1 MNVRPHV
8 VGAALAAAILVLP
21 GSARADWLLTPF
33 AGVAF
38 GGDAPGE
45 KFTWGGSV
53 GWMGAGIFGF
63 EADFGY
69 SPEFF
74 DTSDDLD
81 DFDDL
86 DLFDAEL
93 NITTFMGNVIVGIP
107 VGGDDGPI
115 RPYATAGIGLM
126 RTSVPGVDEFFEDVT
141 SNDLGFNVGAGVMG
155 FPSEHVGLR
164 GDIRYFRNLSESE
177 SADFDFDIGGFHF
190 WRATGG
196 VTFRF

>member
-1 MNVRPHV
+1 MNVRRHV
-8 VGAALAAAILVLP
+8 VGAVLAAAMLVLP

-33 AGVAF
+33 AGVSF

-45 KFTWGGSV
+45 EFTWGGSV

-74 DTSDDLD
+74 EADVDDDLD
-81 DFDDL
+81 V
-86 DLFDAEL
+86 FDAEL
-93 NITTFMGNVIVGIP
+93 NITTFMANLIVGIP
-107 VGGDDGPI
+107 VGGDDGPV
-115 RPYATAGIGLM
+115 RPYATAGLGLM
-126 RTSVPGVDEFFEDVT
+126 RTSVPGVGEFFDDFT
-141 SNDLGFNVGAGVMG
+141 SNDLGFNIGAGVMG

-164 GDIRYFRNLSESE
+164 GDIRYFRNMSESE
-177 SADFDFDIGGFHF
+177 GSDFDFDIGGFHF